1 MTKTGADHEESPNQP
16 RESAQPV
23 AGVPATDGT
32 TDGTGQSADQPNG
45 QETREV
51 DTRKPL
57 TSAHEDYLKAVYVL
71 QSQGQEVTNSA
82 LANHLSVSPASATN
96 MVKKLADLNLLH
108 YEPYQSIHLTAAGE
122 RVALEVLRHHRLLEL
137 YLHQE
142 LKLPWDQVHAEA
154 EKLEH
159 VISEALE
166 DAIAVALGHPQV
178 DPHGD
183 PIPSK
188 KGKIDTIH
196 GLLLSE
202 AELNRPYRL
211 ARVLMQEEDRLRYLG
226 ALGLFPNAVVTL
238 LERAPFDGPLLID
251 VNGVHHALAHEMA
264 KLLLVS
270 DPVAEPDATDISDT
284 DISDT
289 EISG

>member
-1 MTKTGADHEESPNQP
+1 MTKNGAAHEMPGP
-16 RESAQPV
+16 I
-23 AGVPATDGT
+23 G
-32 TDGTGQSADQPNG
+32 SADEATHADAVDAQ
-45 QETREV
+45 TRQMAAAERAFPA
-51 DTRKPL
+51 RKTL

-71 QSQGQEVTNSA
+71 QSQGIEVTNSA

-96 MVKKLADLNLLH
+96 MVKKLAELKLLH
-108 YEPYQSIHLTAAGE
+108 YEPYQSIRLTHAGE

-154 EKLEH
+154 ERLEH
-159 VISEALE
+159 VISETLE
-166 DAIAVALGHPQV
+166 DAIAVALGHPEV

-188 KGKIDTIH
+188 KGQIDTIQ

-202 AELNRPYRL
+202 VELHRPYRVL
-211 ARVLMQEEDRLRYLG
+211 RVLMQEEDRLRYLG
-226 ALGLFPNAVVTL
+226 ALGLFPNATVTL

-251 VNGVHHALAHEMA
+251 VNGVHHALAHDMA
-264 KLLLVS
+264 RYLLVS
-270 DPVAEPDATDISDT
+270 DLAGHTATDTATGSATGTATDT
-284 DISDT
+284 AADN
-289 EISG
+289 G